1 MYTRNMFWFDQ
12 THAKEKKKNSVV
24 IMRSL
29 MHRQNTIV
37 VDLPLWSCLHNAD
50 QILSAFNYVAMYDNT
65 LFCIT

>member
-1 MYTRNMFWFDQ
+1 MSWFDK

-37 VDLPLWSCLHNAD
+37 VDFHFGLVYTI
-50 QILSAFNYVAMYDNT
+50 QIKLYLISTM
-65 LFCIT
+65 